1 MLPSDRVLQQQYRA
15 KNYQVYSQLIH
26 TLTQAEKHAELLMKN
41 HHKHPVGS
49 APLPEVHNVQK
60 NAKNKKFNGTTPK
73 NKFGKRKHNKGQ
85 RPNSYK
91 RNKDNARSKND
102 NKCHRCGDFS
112 HFSKNCSAPKHLVAL
127 YQKSLKESK
136 HPGGTRY
143 ETHFNLASEIVK
155 DKGCSHKKP
164 KEQENNNTL
173 HIEEKI
179 PSTDNMLIDFGSGD
193 MFGDM
198 D

>member
-1 MLPSDRVLQQQYRA
+1 M
-15 KNYQVYSQLIH
+15 
-26 TLTQAEKHAELLMKN
+26 
-41 HHKHPVGS
+41 
-49 APLPEVHNVQK
+49 
-60 NAKNKKFNGTTPK
+60 
-73 NKFGKRKHNKGQ
+73 
-85 RPNSYK
+85 
-91 RNKDNARSKND
+91 
-102 NKCHRCGDFS
+102 
-112 HFSKNCSAPKHLVAL
+112 VAL

-143 ETHFNLASEIVK
+143 ETHFNLASEIVN
-155 DKGCSHKKP
+155 DKGGSHMEL

-173 HIEEKI
+173 HVEEKI